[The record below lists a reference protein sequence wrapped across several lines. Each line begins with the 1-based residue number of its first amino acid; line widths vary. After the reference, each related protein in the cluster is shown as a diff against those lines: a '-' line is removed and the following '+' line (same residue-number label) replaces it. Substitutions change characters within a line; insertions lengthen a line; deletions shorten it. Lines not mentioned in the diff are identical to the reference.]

1 MRAYGLTGRLASY
14 SSRNPWKIVLLWVA
28 LLVIGGGLAAGFMP
42 DMTSDANLTNKP
54 ESDRANALLRAR
66 MDASAGPNVD
76 EFVIVASNSLSV
88 EDSQFQQYVE
98 GLVNDIR
105 AFGPQVEFVSSWY
118 ELHDDVLLAD
128 DRKAMMVP
136 VGFWKKDIDEAAFV
150 HLIDAHDG
158 QQGFTVVTGGE
169 NSISEAFTST
179 SEADLQT
186 GETIGISVAMLV
198 LIIVFG
204 TLVSAGVPLVLAI
217 VASMVGLGV
226 TAIVGHIFELSVF
239 VINMMVMIGLAVG
252 IDYSLF
258 IVGRYREE
266 RGRGLETISALT
278 RTGDTASKAVLF
290 SGLTV
295 VTALL
300 GMLFVPSTLFR
311 SLGAGAIIVVIVA
324 VFATL
329 TLLPAGLSLVGGG
342 IERGRGRVL
351 MGALTGSL
359 LLFAL
364 LFVLMGVGTFFIVAY
379 LVLAVVAAALTVLG
393 IDPFHRRDTTGGGR
407 FWEVVARV
415 VMTHPVALVVVSVA
429 LLGSAALSYA
439 TINLGQSGIS
449 TLPHSS
455 SPYRAFTLIES
466 RFSSLSL
473 ENPTAIVVDAP
484 NVNAPDVQAAIN
496 GLVASIKQDPD
507 FTDAVVTVNTA
518 GTLAKIDAHSS
529 HDTQSSPA
537 IASVKRL
544 RSDVIPSLFQGVQ
557 ANVLVGGPT
566 AETIDFSA
574 TVDTYTPIIFAF
586 VLGVSFLLLMV
597 AFRSLI
603 VPLKSVILNLLSVG
617 ASYGLLVLVFQ
628 HGIGNE
634 LFGFRQVDRI
644 DAWIP
649 LMMFSILFGLS
660 MDYHVFL
667 LSRIRERYDYTHNNI
682 DSITHGLRSTASMI
696 TGAALIMVAVF
707 GGFAMG
713 ELSMFQQLGF
723 GLAIAVVIDATV
735 IRSILVPAMMRLL
748 GDLNWYFPRWLEW
761 LPKLNVEGVPET
773 ADDPHTDLGTTPSS
787 TTAD

>member
-1 MRAYGLTGRLASY
+1 VTDAS
-14 SSRNPWKIVLLWVA
+14 
-28 LLVIGGGLAAGFMP
+28 F
-42 DMTSDANLTNKP
+42 DANG
-54 ESDRANALLRAR
+54 DRCVLVVDDDAVLRRVVRAVLEADGFR
-66 MDASAGPNVD
+66 
-76 EFVIVASNSLSV
+76 VI
-88 EDSQFQQYVE
+88 E
-98 GLVNDIR
+98 
-105 AFGPQVEFVSSWY
+105 
-118 ELHDDVLLAD
+118 
-128 DRKAMMVP
+128 
-136 VGFWKKDIDEAAFV
+136 
-150 HLIDAHDG
+150 AHDG

-169 NSISEAFTST
+169 DSINEAFTST
-179 SEADLQT
+179 SESDLLT

-198 LIIVFG
+198 LIVVFG

-217 VASMVGLGV
+217 VAILIGLGV

-239 VINMMVMIGLAVG
+239 VINMLVMIGLAVG

-266 RGRGLETISALT
+266 RGRGLGTVDALT

-300 GMLFVPSTLFR
+300 GMLIVPSTLFR

-324 VFATL
+324 VCATL
-329 TLLPAGLSLVGGG
+329 TALPAGLSLVGAG
-342 IERGRGRVL
+342 ISRGRRRVL
-351 MGALTGSL
+351 MGSLAGIL

-364 LFVLMGVGTFFIVAY
+364 LFTLMDIGSAFVIAY
-379 LVLAVVAAALTVLG
+379 LMLAALAALLTVLG

-407 FWEVVARV
+407 FWEIVARF
-415 VMTHPVALVVVSVA
+415 VMTHPVLLIVVSVA
-429 LLGSAALSYA
+429 LLGSAALSYT

-449 TLPHSS
+449 TLPHGS

-473 ENPTAIVVDAP
+473 EDPTEVVIDAP
-484 NVNAPDVQAAIN
+484 DVNAPQVQGAIEN
-496 GLVASIKQDPD
+496 LVARIKQDPD
-507 FTDAVVTVNTA
+507 FADASVTLNKA
-518 GTLAKIDAHSS
+518 GNLAEIQAHSA
-529 HDTQSSPA
+529 HDTQSTLA
-537 IASVKRL
+537 ISSVKRL
-544 RSDVIPSLFQGVQ
+544 RSDYIPAAFEGVD
-557 ANVLVGGPT
+557 AKVLVGGPT
-566 AETIDFSA
+566 AETIDFNA
-574 TVDTYTPIIFAF
+574 TVDTYTPLIFAF

-597 AFRSLI
+597 AFRSLV

-628 HGIGNE
+628 HGVGNE
-634 LFGFRQVDRI
+634 IFGFRQVERI

-667 LSRIRERYDYTHNNI
+667 LSRIRERYDHTHNNI
-682 DSITHGLRSTASMI
+682 DSVSFGLRSTASMI

-723 GLAIAVVIDATV
+723 GLAIAVVIDATI
-735 IRSILVPAMMRLL
+735 IRTILVPATMRLL

-761 LPKLNVEGVPET
+761 LPRLNVEGVPESDYES
-773 ADDPHTDLGTTPSS
+773 ADDLGVAPSK